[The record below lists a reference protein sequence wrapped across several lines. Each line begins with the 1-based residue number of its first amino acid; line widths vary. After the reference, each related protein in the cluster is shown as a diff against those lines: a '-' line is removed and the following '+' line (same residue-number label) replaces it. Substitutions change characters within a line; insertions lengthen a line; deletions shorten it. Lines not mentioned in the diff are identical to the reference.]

1 MTDNGKPYKI
11 LSPTSV
17 KLSALARELAKLH
30 GMTEVKLVR
39 HLLAQDRLRKA
50 GLLQRDGEN

>member
-1 MTDNGKPYKI
+1 VSDKPYEI

-17 KLSALARELAKLH
+17 KLSALAREMAKMH
-30 GMTEVKLVR
+30 GMSEIELVR

-50 GLLQRDGEN
+50 GLLQRDGES